1 MFLKLCDLP
10 GDTGKPNQSKFVLFW
25 GVAMEM
31 RAESA
36 EGRALERALS
46 PVWGSGGYAS
56 GKLFEV

>member
-1 MFLKLCDLP
+1 
-10 GDTGKPNQSKFVLFW
+10 
-25 GVAMEM
+25 MEM

-56 GKLFEV
+56 GKLFKV